1 VGHRLLDWSFYALIL
16 VFPVIW
22 YFLFGSWFKSQLGSL
37 VSGVKGLL
45 CRSAPWFK
53 SQLDSLVSAAKGLLR
68 GLVPISRKKKRC
80 SHRKRHT
87 RAQAKDR
94 VRRWRC

>member
-1 VGHRLLDWSFYALIL
+1 LISQRVL
-16 VFPVIW
+16 FSSPFK
-22 YFLFGSWFKSQLGSL
+22 FLIGLSMVDKDS

-45 CRSAPWFK
+45 CQSVPWFK
-53 SQLDSLVSAAKGLLR
+53 SQLDSLVSGVKGLLR

-87 RAQAKDR
+87 RAKAKDR
-94 VRRWRC
+94 VWR